1 MHEPGQGHEQQGTRP
16 CVVVPVTGTP
26 AQGALYPDLAPG
38 ASGLTKPSTA
48 LVDQVRSIDKQRI
61 RRRYGQVS
69 AAELEA
75 IDRGLCL
82 YLGLTL

>member
-1 MHEPGQGHEQQGTRP
+1 MSLARVLYARISHLG
-16 CVVVPVTGTP
+16 P
-26 AQGALYPDLAPG
+26 AG
-38 ASGLTKPSTA
+38 
-48 LVDQVRSIDKQRI
+48 SIDKQRI

-82 YLGLTL
+82 YLGLALSVLRLSPGGGAASTGK